1 VDPTVGMIWEEFPDM
16 TAAMVRRAKRGRVDA
31 FKFLMEMSGIH
42 APRVQHQ
49 HSGQVELV
57 LTQMPR
63 PANTNKELNESVVDA
78 EVVEE

>member
-1 VDPTVGMIWEEFPDM
+1 MVQAMI
-16 TAAMVRRAKRGRVDA
+16 RRSKRGRVDA

-63 PANTNKELNESVVDA
+63 PANTNKELNEPVVDA